1 MNFKDIER
9 AAAELDADAGITNT
23 KAQHDGPDFHRNAP
37 RPNPACL
44 YGLAGDVAKAGSET
58 TEANRFAV
66 ALNFIVFMGCAVGRG
81 PYMPVGNTWHHCGL
95 FGMHI
100 GRSGRGRKGDAV
112 SLLRR
117 IERKMRELNEAA
129 TPQVHSG
136 GLSSREGLVFM
147 IHDGFKEGKNE
158 VPAIEDKRLLVIESE
173 FANVLQQSK
182 RDGNTL
188 SPALRDCWDGVSL
201 KPATKTSRLW
211 ATDPH
216 VCLIAAITPSELI
229 STMASR
235 DLTNGFFNRFL
246 PIWAEREKVLP
257 FPQATPQHVVDAL
270 ANRVLEVLAF
280 CKAERWVEHDHMR
293 LDLSPAAQKLY
304 AQLYLGELSDNSHGE
319 RITALIERRAPML
332 LRLAMLFALMDLT
345 TTVGEQHIN
354 AALAWIR
361 YSVESVKFVFAS
373 GVDEHAVAEVNQ
385 TAQKII
391 DFLKRSGQ
399 ATRWQLTKD
408 CFGGHQSKAKM
419 DAALDELLSNNPPLI
434 EVETVPRPK
443 SNPGS
448 PTKIYRLAANCAI
461 SANPEYPRGFAA
473 DFVECEPS
481 ELSEV
486 SAGFSST
493 VRSVRTVREVKNR
506 PLTRA
511 DTHDPH
517 NSHTSQ
523 ANSEIGVEL

>member
-1 MNFKDIER
+1 
-9 AAAELDADAGITNT
+9 
-23 KAQHDGPDFHRNAP
+23 
-37 RPNPACL
+37 
-44 YGLAGDVAKAGSET
+44 
-58 TEANRFAV
+58 
-66 ALNFIVFMGCAVGRG
+66 
-81 PYMPVGNTWHHCGL
+81 
-95 FGMHI
+95 
-100 GRSGRGRKGDAV
+100 
-112 SLLRR
+112 
-117 IERKMRELNEAA
+117 
-129 TPQVHSG
+129 
-136 GLSSREGLVFM
+136 
-147 IHDGFKEGKNE
+147 
-158 VPAIEDKRLLVIESE
+158 
-173 FANVLQQSK
+173 
-182 RDGNTL
+182 
-188 SPALRDCWDGVSL
+188 
-201 KPATKTSRLW
+201 
-211 ATDPH
+211 
-216 VCLIAAITPSELI
+216 

-293 LDLSPAAQKLY
+293 LELSPVAQKLY

-391 DFLKRSGQ
+391 DFLKKSGQ
-399 ATRWQLTKD
+399 ATRWQLTKE
-408 CFGGHQSKAKM
+408 CFGGHQSKAKI
-419 DAALDELLSNNPPLI
+419 DEALDELLSNNPPLI

-448 PTKIYRLAANCAI
+448 PTKIYRLAAKCGK
-461 SANPEYPRGFAA
+461 SANSEHPRGFAA
-473 DFVECEPS
+473 DFVEGEAS
-481 ELSEV
+481 EAREVLPDLRSTVRRVRALSEV
-486 SAGFSST
+486 ENGAL
-493 VRSVRTVREVKNR
+493 NR
-506 PLTRA
+506 A
-511 DTHDPH
+511 NTHDAQS
-517 NSHTSQ
+517 SHTSR